1 VGGAVDVVAQPLD
14 DESVQLGVPGRH
26 DVEPDDLR
34 FGVRGVPSHDHQH
47 SGMDHLVKVE
57 QELMY

>member
-1 VGGAVDVVAQPLD
+1 
-14 DESVQLGVPGRH
+14 VPGRH

-57 QELMY
+57 HELVY